1 MLDVLHHTVEDL
13 KNELAGFKKTMAG
26 VCRKYDDNFRRN
38 GVSARHLH
46 EGWLSH
52 ETAIEKINERCT
64 CGVDSDDEFE
74 TVETVSSPSPI
85 GTPVL
90 LESVPLQVM
99 PSFHV
104 RQVTWARFV
113 QPIDLSLIDASS
125 SGRGP
130 VAFESRSLSRTWS
143 SEGRALRSSRSSTYG

>member
-1 MLDVLHHTVEDL
+1 MVRRKAAALDVLHNTVEDL

-52 ETAIEKINERCT
+52 KTAIEKINERCT
-64 CGVDSDDEFE
+64 CGVDSEDEFE
-74 TVETVSSPSPI
+74 TVETVSSPSPV
-85 GTPVL
+85 GTPVFP
-90 LESVPLQVM
+90 EPVPLQVM
-99 PSFHV
+99 PAFHV

-113 QPIDLSLIDASS
+113 QPIDLS
-125 SGRGP
+125 
-130 VAFESRSLSRTWS
+130 FQ
-143 SEGRALRSSRSSTYG
+143 